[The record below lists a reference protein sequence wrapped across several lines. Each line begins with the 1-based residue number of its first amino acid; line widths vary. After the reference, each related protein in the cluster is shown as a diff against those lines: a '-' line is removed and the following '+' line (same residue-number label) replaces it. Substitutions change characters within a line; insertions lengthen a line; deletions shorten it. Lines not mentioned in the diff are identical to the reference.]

1 MKSEG
6 IEVKPI
12 RQISGGANFNEVF
25 FTDVRVPD
33 SQRLGD
39 VGQGW
44 KVALTTLMN
53 ERLAIGVPK
62 SADYNALTRA
72 AKEVDLND
80 QPAIKNDLV
89 RSKIAD
95 WYIQAEGLKYTK
107 MRTLTALSKGETP
120 GQKALLEKLFLHLK
134 CKTLHLLLWIFK
146 VLQGL

>member
-1 MKSEG
+1 M
-6 IEVKPI
+6 
-12 RQISGGANFNEVF
+12 
-25 FTDVRVPD
+25 
-33 SQRLGD
+33 
-39 VGQGW
+39 
-44 KVALTTLMN
+44 
-53 ERLAIGVPK
+53 PK
-62 SADYNALTRA
+62 SADYSSLTRA

-107 MRTLTALSKGETP
+107 METALSKGETP
-120 GQKALLEKLFLHLK
+120 GPEALLKKLCHPK